1 MSIKYKIIVP
11 LALGALLAA
20 GCNQVAPAAQNTQP
34 DQTAQ
39 SPAKPAAASQKFSD
53 QTYYNN
59 AYLISDPVLSTNAK
73 TALTGFT
80 MDKQTL
86 TNGNTQITL
95 KTQKAGYHDQVY
107 TLHAGDQLYFI
118 EKFLGDDKAETN
130 EEQNTIDDSAVVVDS
145 QGNVVGQPQTWING
159 Q

>member
-20 GCNQVAPAAQNTQP
+20 GCNQAAPAAQNPQP

-39 SPAKPAAASQKFSD
+39 NTAQSAAASQKLSD
-53 QTYYNN
+53 QTYYKN
-59 AYLISDPVLSTNAK
+59 AYLISGATLSVDAK

-80 MDKQTL
+80 MGKQTL
-86 TNGNTQITL
+86 TNGDTQITL
-95 KTQKAGYHDQVY
+95 KAQKAGYHDQVY

-145 QGNVVGQPQTWING
+145 QSNAVGQPQTWVTG